1 MAAMRDPRSSAA
13 VGLLAAGLLAVASCA
28 AAFASSA
35 APEVPGGYL
44 RIVAVAPGY
53 ATGATAQDRW
63 LVYLDG
69 FMDTGAAG
77 RFVRLLER
85 RKVATATVYL
95 NSPGGHLV
103 EAMRFGREIRARG
116 FDTVV
121 GARSADAVTPR
132 PGLCFSACPFALA
145 GGVRRSLEPG
155 SLLGV
160 HRAAN
165 RVPVADEADFQ
176 SAVASQAREYLTEMG
191 VSVDLVALM
200 EGAPHDSIRDIT
212 PAEAAELHLVTPQ
225 VPADR

>member
-1 MAAMRDPRSSAA
+1 M
-13 VGLLAAGLLAVASCA
+13 LAAGLLAVVSCA
-28 AAFASSA
+28 VALASA
-35 APEVPGGYL
+35 AEPEVPGGYL

-53 ATGATAQDRW
+53 APGATAHDRW

-69 FMDTGAAG
+69 YMDTGAAG

-85 RKVATATVYL
+85 RKIATATVYL

-145 GGVRRSLEPG
+145 GGVHRSLLPG
-155 SLLGV
+155 SSLGV

-176 SAVASQAREYLTEMG
+176 GAVASQVREYLTEMG
-191 VSVDLVALM
+191 VSTGLAALM
-200 EGAPHDSIRDIT
+200 AAAPHDSIRDIT
-212 PAEAAELHLVTPQ
+212 PAEAAALHLVTPQ
-225 VPADR
+225 IPAAR